1 MTKKKVHL
9 YIQVILWKNKP
20 FSFLQ
25 YGSEHVMVQTPHNLH
40 DFNMDFVV

>member
-9 YIQVILWKNKP
+9 YIQVILRKNKP

-25 YGSEHVMVQTPHNLH
+25 YESEHVMSQFMVNGE
-40 DFNMDFVV
+40 D